1 MEKVKVCLLSR
12 SFIIFLKG
20 SFRKRSFSP
29 LAHSPNDCVG
39 QDWTR
44 TKPGAGNPIQVSHTD
59 GRGFPRHVT
68 WLKVGTARTQLA
80 LTWSAGFEVAA

>member
-1 MEKVKVCLLSR
+1 MEKVKVYLLSR

-44 TKPGAGNPIQVSHTD
+44 TKPGAGNPIRVSHMD
-59 GRGFPRHVT
+59 GRGPLPLFSQARNLVKSWNSQVSTGTHMEC
-68 WLKVGTARTQLA
+68 WL
-80 LTWSAGFEVAA
+80 